1 MSVHRAWRSAFAIL
15 VLASAGAFMT
25 PSVSS
30 QSDVAMPNPPQFP
43 FENPMLTDQDILGKF
58 LFWDEQMG
66 SDNTM
71 ACGTCH
77 FHENGGGDP
86 RSLNS
91 TNPHPGPDGLF
102 GTADDIFGSPGVVH
116 MDINHNFVS
125 GDPHFPKPRVTG
137 RKAPS
142 PINAVYHNNIFW
154 DGRALDEYTDPQTGL
169 VEIGYLGALESQA
182 VGPPGSDVEMAAEGR
197 TWDDITAKFELVK
210 PMALGTNLPAE
221 MSDFLATYPTYPL
234 MFEHVY
240 GDTAITSKRIAFAI
254 ANYERTLISDE
265 SPLDAFLKGEEVD
278 LGPFEDGFQL
288 FIGDAFCSSCH
299 VLPFTQDDAFHNI
312 GVRPD
317 AEDIGREAITGDPLD
332 KAKFKTP
339 NIRNAK
345 LRVPLF
351 HNGGMNSITE
361 LVDFYDAGGDFPGPN
376 LDPDL
381 LALNLTAQQKLDL
394 IAFVEDGVLD
404 PRVENKLFP
413 FTRPTLASEL
423 PSLNTVFGVAS
434 LNGAGDP
441 PELLAHVPANQG
453 HPNWLLGVFNAT
465 PTASA
470 VVALSFGSDDG
481 SPFPDPRFPIP
492 MNIDVSSLITLL
504 PATTDG
510 LGTGTVKLG
519 IPINPVLSG
528 MKIYAQWFITDAAA
542 LATGGF
548 YGSEGVEIE
557 LL

>member
-1 MSVHRAWRSAFAIL
+1 MFPNHLVKKASVASVA
-15 VLASAGAFMT
+15 VLAAALFAPVGQ
-25 PSVSS
+25 S
-30 QSDVAMPNPPQFP
+30 QADVAMPNPPEFP
-43 FENPMLTDQDILGKF
+43 LENPMLVDQDILGKF

-77 FHENGGGDP
+77 IHEAGGSDP
-86 RSLNS
+86 RSFLS

-102 GTADDIFGSPGVVH
+102 GTGDEINGSPGVVH
-116 MDINHNFVS
+116 QDVGNNFVA
-125 GDPHFPKPRVTG
+125 GDVHFPKPRVTG

-142 PINAVYHNNIFW
+142 TINAVYNFELFW
-154 DGRALDEYTDPQTGL
+154 DGRALDAFTDPQSGL

-182 VGPPGSDVEMAAEGR
+182 VGPPGSDVEMAREGQ
-197 TWDDITAKFELVK
+197 TWDDIVAKLALVK
-210 PMALGTNLPAE
+210 PLALGTNLPTDMA
-221 MSDFLATYPTYPL
+221 DFLATYPTYPE
-234 MFEHVY
+234 MFTQVY
-240 GDTAITSKRIAFAI
+240 GDPAITSKRVAFAI

-265 SPLDAFLKGEEVD
+265 TPLDAFLKGEEPD
-278 LGPFEDGFQL
+278 LGVFQDGFDL
-288 FIGDAFCSSCH
+288 FTGDAFCTSCH
-299 VLPFTQDDAFHNI
+299 VLPFTANDGFHNV

-339 NIRNAK
+339 NLRNAK

-351 HNGGMNSITE
+351 HNGGKNSITE
-361 LVDFYDAGGDFPGPN
+361 VVDFYDIGSDFPGPN

-381 LALNLTAQQKLDL
+381 LVLNLTAQQKLDL
-394 IAFVEDGVLD
+394 VAFVEDGLLD
-404 PRVENKLFP
+404 PRVENGLFP
-413 FTRPTLASEL
+413 FTRPTLKSETA
-423 PSLNTVFGVAS
+423 SLNSVYGVAS
-434 LNGAGDP
+434 LNGVGIP
-441 PELLAHVPANQG
+441 PDLLAHVPANQG
-453 HPNWLLGVFNAT
+453 HPTWLLGVYNAT
-465 PTASA
+465 ASAGA
-470 VVALSFGSDDG
+470 VVALSFGTDDG

-492 MNIDVSSLITLL
+492 MNVDVTSLINLL

-510 LGTGTVKLG
+510 AGTGTVKIA

-542 LATGGF
+542 TATGGF